1 MATFIEE
8 ETQTDTNVGFGF
20 NRTNQ
25 LDNQLDFSS
34 AVPYTS
40 YSPYQTQQETEVDE
54 PEPSY
59 TVEQEYKINGLP
71 EDEVIV
77 PTFMPVLKSEK
88 KETPVYDYKL
98 KLNARG
104 KIMATVFGVVV
115 SILVAFM
122 IYNAVTIARLSNS
135 LDYLQAEQISSS
147 ASVTQQE
154 MKYQSLASDDNYRRL
169 AGEDGLGFSEG
180 GSFKINL
187 QQRPEI
193 ENPQTSTNWFNNL
206 CEFFS
211 NLFN

>member
-40 YSPYQTQQETEVDE
+40 FSPYQTQQENEVDE
-54 PEPSY
+54 PAPTYQVEP
-59 TVEQEYKINGLP
+59 EYNINGLP

-88 KETPVYDYKL
+88 QEAPVYDYKL

-115 SILVAFM
+115 SILIAFM
-122 IYNAVTIARLSNS
+122 VYNAVTIARLSNT
-135 LDYLQAEQISSS
+135 LDYLQAEQVRSS

-169 AGEDGLGFSEG
+169 AGDEGLGFSEG
-180 GSFKINL
+180 GNFKIEL

-193 ENPQTSTNWFNNL
+193 GNPQASTNWFNNI